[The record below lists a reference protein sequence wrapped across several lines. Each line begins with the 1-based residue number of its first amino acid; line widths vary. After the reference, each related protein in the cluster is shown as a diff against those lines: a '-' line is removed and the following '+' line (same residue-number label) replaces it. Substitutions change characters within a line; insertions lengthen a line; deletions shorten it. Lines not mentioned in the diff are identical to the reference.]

1 MVMEAAD
8 NVIYSVVVLEQLVF
22 EPTLDK
28 LGQAIDT
35 LSSGKSSGC
44 NGVSLEVNK
53 CGKFVLLRLVLPL

>member
-1 MVMEAAD
+1 MEAAD

-35 LSSGKSSGC
+35 LSGC
-44 NGVSLEVNK
+44 NGVSLEVNN